1 MLTVRKAAAHDADRL
16 REIAATAYAKYIPRI
31 GVQPG
36 PMTADYDAAIARGQ
50 VWVAVLGEQIV
61 GYIVLL
67 PQPDHLL
74 LDNVAA
80 DPAQHK
86 TGVGARLLAVADEQA
101 AAAGLG
107 EIRLYTHVT
116 MTENQAYY
124 PRHGYVETH
133 RANVDGFD
141 RIFYSKRLD

>member
-1 MLTVRKAAAHDADRL
+1 MLAVRKAAAQDADRL
-16 REIAATAYAKYIPRI
+16 REIAAAAYAPYVSRI
-31 GVQPG
+31 GRQPA
-36 PMTADYDAAIARGQ
+36 PMTADYDAAIARGE
-50 VWVAVLGEQIV
+50 VWVAVRGEQV
-61 GYIVLL
+61 AGYIVLVR
-67 PQPDHLL
+67 QPDHLL
-74 LDNVAA
+74 LDNIAA

-141 RIFYSKRLD
+141 RVFYRKRL